1 MVFFQTSKILR
12 HFLNIQEYHP
22 IGGLYVDAINHSAV
36 YMLR

>member
-1 MVFFQTSKILR
+1 MVFSDVEILR

-36 YMLR
+36 YILR